1 MRNNDSVICLSYRLW
16 NTTKHLSVNI
26 KSCHAVIDIRF
37 NPSRA
42 NSSDNYNFV
51 SFPLKSRNGV
61 LVALQNAYYFQHI
74 LPLLATCLQ
83 GEIYFRSSL
92 HPKSGEKRQQ
102 ETHLHLQAT
111 SLLAARSLGYK
122 QYHAKRAI
130 YQQRSLVMLLEI
142 STVHCLWSRIDR
154 KCCFRSERARDNL
167 LPRVLLA

>member
-1 MRNNDSVICLSYRLW
+1 MQSLISGLIHRVQTLDSE
-16 NTTKHLSVNI
+16 
-26 KSCHAVIDIRF
+26 
-37 NPSRA
+37 
-42 NSSDNYNFV
+42 NYNFV

-83 GEIYFRSSL
+83 GEIFFRSSL

-102 ETHLHLQAT
+102 ETH
-111 SLLAARSLGYK
+111 LAARSLGYK

-142 STVHCLWSRIDR
+142 
-154 KCCFRSERARDNL
+154 
-167 LPRVLLA
+167 

>member
-42 NSSDNYNFV
+42 NSSDNDNFV

-92 HPKSGEKRQQ
+92 HPKSVRE
-102 ETHLHLQAT
+102 AT
-111 SLLAARSLGYK
+111 KGNTSAFAGYLATGG
-122 QYHAKRAI
+122 AKFG
-130 YQQRSLVMLLEI
+130 V
-142 STVHCLWSRIDR
+142 
-154 KCCFRSERARDNL
+154 
-167 LPRVLLA
+167 

>member
-102 ETHLHLQAT
+102 ETHLHL
-111 SLLAARSLGYK
+111 
-122 QYHAKRAI
+122 
-130 YQQRSLVMLLEI
+130 
-142 STVHCLWSRIDR
+142 
-154 KCCFRSERARDNL
+154 
-167 LPRVLLA
+167 